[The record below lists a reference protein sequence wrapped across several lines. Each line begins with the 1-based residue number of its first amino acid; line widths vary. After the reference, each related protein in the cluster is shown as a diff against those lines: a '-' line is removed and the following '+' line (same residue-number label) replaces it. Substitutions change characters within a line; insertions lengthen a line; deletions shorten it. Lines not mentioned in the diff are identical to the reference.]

1 MREES
6 KTRILV
12 IGDDMRIFLTVARSL
27 GRAGYIVHAAPF
39 DWNAPALK
47 SRFISAIHHLPRY
60 SDSPNAWLEE
70 MKKVLAENDIRIV
83 IPCCDRAILPLDRHR
98 AQLEHAKLAIPSPKS
113 IETLFD
119 KLKTKDLA
127 RSLGIP
133 MADGEQLRSNES
145 ASALIERYGLPLVIK
160 PKRSYTFDHLTTWGR
175 VHIAESSEQLE
186 DVLSS
191 IDTPDGYLVEAY
203 FKGGFG
209 CGISVLAAKGQVIQ
223 AFGHR
228 RLREG
233 WAGSSS
239 YRISEACRPA
249 MLEAAT
255 KICEALNIDGVCMFE
270 FRCRLDGSWI
280 LLEVN
285 CRFWGSLPLPVEMGV
300 DFPRALCEMFLGQKM
315 SLPVSYRAGVR
326 SRNTLL
332 DGYNLLKATIAMRF
346 DSVMELLTSWA
357 DYVCQPLWWILGREH
372 SDSFT
377 IDDPAPGFAE
387 IWRFFKDLAVPKKSK
402 RNGRLGDNFAKATHT
417 AELPNSAL

>member
-60 SDSPNAWLEE
+60 SDSPNAWLDE

-280 LLEVN
+280 LLEVE
-285 CRFWGSLPLPVEMGV
+285 LPV
-300 DFPRALCEMFLGQKM
+300 L
-315 SLPVSYRAGVR
+315 
-326 SRNTLL
+326 
-332 DGYNLLKATIAMRF
+332 
-346 DSVMELLTSWA
+346 
-357 DYVCQPLWWILGREH
+357 
-372 SDSFT
+372 
-377 IDDPAPGFAE
+377 GFATT
-387 IWRFFKDLAVPKKSK
+387 SG
-402 RNGRLGDNFAKATHT
+402 RNGGRFSAGTLRDVPGTEDVSAGFLSCWSPQPEHAAGRLQPAQSHRCNALRQRYGAPHLLGGLC
-417 AELPNSAL
+417 LPAALVDTRTRAFRQLHNR